1 MADPARTAALEVLR
15 AVRSADAYTNLALPA
30 ALRRHGLSG
39 RDAAFATELASGTV
53 RRQGLYDAVLAA
65 CVDRPLAKV
74 QARVLDALRL
84 GVHQLLAM
92 RVPAHAAISTTVA
105 LVRSDVGP
113 GAAGFANAVLRRV
126 SEHDLGGW
134 VGRVAP
140 ARESDLFGHLSVA
153 HAHPRWV
160 VEALA
165 AAVGG
170 DEIEALLAADNEPP
184 GVTLVARPGRSTRD
198 ELPGE
203 PTPYSPYGVRLA
215 AGDPGAVAAVAEG
228 RAGVQDEGSQL
239 VALALASAPLD
250 GPDRALA
257 RPLRRAGRQ
266 GRAARGAGRRARCA
280 ACSPASSSPT
290 APDWYD
296 VRSAM
301 PTVCSAW
308 WRPTAYA
315 HRGRQ
320 GRSTARWSTHPAP
333 GSVRSGAGPRR
344 AGAGSPS
351 DLDALVPLQKALL
364 SSALDSVRPGG
375 VVLYATCSPVLA
387 ETSEVVSAVLAARAD
402 AALEDATALL
412 PGALLVQG
420 TRGSAARHV
429 PALAAPARHRRRCS
443 GRCCV
448 GSPGDRGP
456 DHRRPGA
463 RRHRRPGHEVRGGEP
478 GTVSRPETVPGSP
491 LGRRGPAAPGDTLT
505 RTTGGWSKS
514 TRVRCRGRGGRP
526 PGWDRALFGEAAAD
540 VQRLRARSTR
550 SSASC
555 PVPWSGYPSTAPAP
569 RLRMSS
575 SAAVKIRRARP

>member
-1 MADPARTAALEVLR
+1 LADAARTAALEVLR

-113 GAAGFANAVLRRV
+113 GAAGFANAVLRRA
-126 SEHDLGGW
+126 SEHDLEGW
-134 VGRVAP
+134 IARVAP
-140 ARESDLFGHLSVA
+140 TREHDLVGHLSVA

-160 VEALA
+160 VEALT

-170 DEIEALLAADNEPP
+170 DEIEALLAADNEAP

-203 PTPYSPYGVRLA
+203 PTPYSPYGVHLA

-250 GPDRALA
+250 GPDERWLDLCAGPGGKAALLAALAEERGASVLASELQPHRAGLVRRALKGA
-257 RPLRRAGRQ
+257 GGVLGVVAADGTRPPWSPGSFDRVLVDAPCTGLGALRR
-266 GRAARGAGRRARCA
+266 
-280 ACSPASSSPT
+280 
-290 APDWYD
+290 
-296 VRSAM
+296 
-301 PTVCSAW
+301 
-308 WRPTAYA
+308 RPE
-315 HRGRQ
+315 
-320 GRSTARWSTHPAP
+320 ARW
-333 GSVRSGAGPRR
+333 RR
-344 AGAGSPS
+344 QVS

-364 SSALDSVRPGG
+364 SSALDSLRPGG

-387 ETSEVVSAVLAARAD
+387 ETAEVVSAVLAARSDTVLDD
-402 AALEDATALL
+402 AAPLL
-412 PGALLVQG
+412 PDALLVQG
-420 TRGSAARHV
+420 DCA
-429 PALAAPARHRRRCS
+429 
-443 GRCCV
+443 
-448 GSPGDRGP
+448 GP
-456 DHRRPGA
+456 H
-463 RRHRRPGHEVRGGEP
+463 P
-478 GTVSRPETVPGSP
+478 GTFQLWPHRHHTDAMFGA
-491 LGRRGPAAPGDTLT
+491 LLRRVAG
-505 RTTGGWSKS
+505 
-514 TRVRCRGRGGRP
+514 
-526 PGWDRALFGEAAAD
+526 
-540 VQRLRARSTR
+540 
-550 SSASC
+550 
-555 PVPWSGYPSTAPAP
+555 
-569 RLRMSS
+569 
-575 SAAVKIRRARP
+575 